1 MSILE
6 KKKDKA
12 KMMPGTNFMK
22 CTINI
27 PSKTHS
33 YSAQGLRNTK
43 LKVINMKRANVGD
56 VCKSTSLIKNKK
68 KKQ

>member
-1 MSILE
+1 
-6 KKKDKA
+6 
-12 KMMPGTNFMK
+12 MMPGTNFMK

-68 KKQ
+68 KKNSNKNL